1 MKKLWDLKKVFSN
14 LELEGQ
20 GRGIIMG
27 IGNDMP
33 TSARAILHHTDQK
46 GPNILKGSVYLLFVY
61 HSLFIFWATY
71 LAGLL
76 IRKKISKSIAQL
88 QFEFLKCNEIWK
100 NHTLYLVNSNL
111 NGWFFQILWHSQ
123 NILTLIQIT

>member
-46 GPNILKGSVYLLFVY
+46 GPNILKGSVNYPLLYEVKLN
-61 HSLFIFWATY
+61 LFA
-71 LAGLL
+71 
-76 IRKKISKSIAQL
+76 
-88 QFEFLKCNEIWK
+88 
-100 NHTLYLVNSNL
+100 
-111 NGWFFQILWHSQ
+111 IL
-123 NILTLIQIT
+123 